1 DLSRLNRDLKK
12 VIYID
17 WEPAAFQL
25 NPENVLCVPKWNG
38 DMNDTSLVDLAE
50 LLKTIHLSDGEDVR
64 PNQQQATSTSQSL
77 TSSEEPL
84 KKYRGSLFGARRH
97 AV

>member
-1 DLSRLNRDLKK
+1 LKK

-50 LLKTIHLSDGEDVR
+50 LLK
-64 PNQQQATSTSQSL
+64 SL
-77 TSSEEPL
+77 EFFL
-84 KKYRGSLFGARRH
+84 KT
-97 AV
+97 